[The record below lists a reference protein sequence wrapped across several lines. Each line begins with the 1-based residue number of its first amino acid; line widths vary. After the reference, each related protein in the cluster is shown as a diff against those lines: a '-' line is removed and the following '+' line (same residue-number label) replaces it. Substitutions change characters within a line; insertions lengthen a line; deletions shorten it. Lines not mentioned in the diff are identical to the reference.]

1 MAEKLCQ
8 LKKKGGAALTESI
21 LWTNSSPT
29 SSLAPKD
36 ISLNDSFLNYSYI
49 KFSYKINT
57 SSSEEYQVLYP
68 ADLVKKSAFV
78 TNVPII
84 LIGAR
89 HSTQVGVSIFRPIT
103 YVSDTSLHFANAT
116 TITGSGTYNDNNY
129 NIITQITG
137 VK

>member
-29 SSLAPKD
+29 SNLASKN

-49 KFSYKINT
+49 KISYKINT
-57 SSSEEYQVLYP
+57 SSSEEYQVLYS

-84 LIGAR
+84 SIGAR
-89 HSTQVGVSIFRPIT
+89 HSTLGGASIIRCIT

-116 TITGSGTYNDNNY
+116 LISSSTTYNDY
-129 NIITQITG
+129 IIITQITG

>member
-29 SSLAPKD
+29 SSLASKD

-49 KFSYKINT
+49 KISYKINT

-84 LIGAR
+84 SIGAR
-89 HSTQVGVSIFRPIT
+89 HSTLGGTSIVRFIT
-103 YVSDTSLHFANAT
+103 YVSDTSLHFSNASI
-116 TITGSGTYNDNNY
+116 ITGSTTNNDY
-129 NIITQITG
+129 IIITQITG

>member
-29 SSLAPKD
+29 SNLAPKD

-49 KFSYKINT
+49 KISYKINT

-68 ADLVKKSAFV
+68 ADLVKKSTFV

-84 LIGAR
+84 SIGAR
-89 HSTQVGVSIFRPIT
+89 HSTLGGTTIVRFIT
-103 YVSDTSLHFANAT
+103 YVSDTSLHLSNASL
-116 TITGSGTYNDNNY
+116 ISGSTTYNDY
-129 NIITQITG
+129 IIITQITG

>member
-29 SSLAPKD
+29 SSFASKD

-49 KFSYKINT
+49 KFSYKIKT
-57 SSSEEYQVLYP
+57 SSSEEYQVLCP
-68 ADLVKKSAFV
+68 ADLVKKSAFS

-84 LIGAR
+84 SIGAR
-89 HSTQVGVSIFRPIT
+89 HATTGGTTLVRFIT
-103 YVSDTSLHFANAT
+103 YVSDTSLHFSNASVITSST
-116 TITGSGTYNDNNY
+116 TDNSY